1 MTEGVAQK
9 RGREDDVPEVA
20 DKVRNKK
27 TKLAEG
33 NEDEDNE
40 DDAEKEDK
48 FSAKLIESAPRLRVH
63 TLDTP
68 PSCTHEVAVPPSD
81 EYRPL
86 RKPTRAPA
94 KTYKFKLD
102 PFQEEAILCIEN
114 NESVLVSAHTSAGKT
129 VTAEY
134 AIALS
139 LKEKQR
145 VIYTTPIKALSNQ
158 KYREFYEEFSDVG
171 LMTGDVTIN
180 PSASC
185 LIMTTGD
192 HQRPL
197 TLINVA
203 LYPLNVSI

>member
-1 MTEGVAQK
+1 MTEGVALK

-20 DKVRNKK
+20 DKK

-197 TLINVA
+197 SLINVSSQC
-203 LYPLNVSI
+203 LNLKF

>member
-1 MTEGVAQK
+1 MAECVALK

-20 DKVRNKK
+20 DKK

-197 TLINVA
+197 SLINVSSQC
-203 LYPLNVSI
+203 LNLKF

>member
-1 MTEGVAQK
+1 MTEGVALK

-20 DKVRNKK
+20 DNKK

-192 HQRPL
+192 QQTPL
-197 TLINVA
+197 TLINVTS
-203 LYPLNVSI
+203 YPLNVSI